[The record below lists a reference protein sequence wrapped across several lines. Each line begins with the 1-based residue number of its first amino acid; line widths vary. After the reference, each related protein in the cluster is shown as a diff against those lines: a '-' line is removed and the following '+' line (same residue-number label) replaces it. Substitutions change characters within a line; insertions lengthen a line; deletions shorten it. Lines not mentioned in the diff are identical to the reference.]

1 MGDVRCGWCDKPL
14 PDEAGP
20 NRRYCGPAHRQAAW
34 RARRRWEAAAQARHA
49 LVLADAELLSRA
61 RTMSQEAATQD
72 PERMATATGHCAA
85 AGGHS
90 AAAAEILGLAEQ
102 LVRSAVLADRQGG
115 ADWARIGAGL
125 GMSGAAARHR
135 YGRMCA
141 RGQDGQRARGPSPP
155 VGSTGSTDPEPLG
168 ALLLPAVRDTGAS
181 VSGIYLFPPGRPVL
195 HLAVTTGGTTVALW
209 ERVDPAAEGPVA
221 EAVREQRLVWVAGHA
236 ELAHRYP
243 RAALTLPY
251 PVAVAAA
258 PVTTGATMWGALA
271 FLWPGT
277 HPRLLSSRERDAVT
291 TACHRVGSFLRQ
303 AAADGRPVLPT
314 ERPHV
319 PDPPRARTPGPAE
332 ALAAVDLVDRL
343 PEGCLALDLDNRIT
357 FVDATARDLVGE
369 SIPGLL
375 GRSLC
380 EALPWLDEP
389 VLQDHQRA
397 AAISRRP
404 AVFTALGPQGR
415 WLDFELHPDVSGT
428 TVRVTPAD
436 DAGPAD
442 HARRGGRDHALGPT
456 RARVLYDLMHLAA
469 SLTEAVSVQDV
480 VELAADQIMPTFDA
494 QGFVLSVAEDGRL
507 QIVGSRGYRDE
518 VLRPFDG
525 PPLTDRSAPT
535 VYALTAGVPLFFGS
549 PQDMERFHPDI
560 PRLTGRAAWAFLPLV
575 VSRRPVGCW
584 VLSFDRP
591 RPFGPDERAVLTSLA
606 GLIAQA
612 LDRARLYD
620 AKHQLAHD
628 LQSGLL
634 PTTLP
639 AVPGLEVAAR
649 YLPAARGMDV
659 GGDFYDLIRLDAT
672 TVAAAIG
679 DVQGHNV
686 HAAALMGQI
695 RTAVHVTAGAS
706 PDEVLARANRL
717 LTDFDP
723 GLFASCLYA
732 HLDLARHR
740 ARLATAGHPPPLLR
754 DAGGRTEVLDL
765 PPGLLLGIDPAAEYR
780 TTEIPLPP
788 DSLLAL
794 YTDGLIET
802 PGGDI
807 GEAAADLADHLARTA
822 DQPIGTLADAL
833 VRHTPHTDPRSDDV
847 ALLLLRATD
856 AA

>member
-1 MGDVRCGWCDKPL
+1 MGDVRCDWCDKPL

-34 RARRRWEAAAQARHA
+34 RARRRWEAGAQARHA

-61 RTMSQEAATQD
+61 RTMSQDAATQD
-72 PERMATATGHCAA
+72 PEPTAATTGHGAA
-85 AGGHS
+85 AGCHS

-102 LVRSAVLADRQGG
+102 LVRSAVLADRQAG
-115 ADWARIGAGL
+115 ADWTRIGAGL
-125 GMSGAAARHR
+125 GMSGAAARR
-135 YGRMCA
+135 RFGRLCA
-141 RGQDGQRARGPSPP
+141 RGQEAHGPSPP
-155 VGSTGSTDPEPLG
+155 AGSTGSTGPEPLG
-168 ALLLPAVRDTGAS
+168 ALLLPAMRETGAS
-181 VSGIYLFPPGRPVL
+181 VGGIYLFPPGGRVL
-195 HLAVTTGGTTVALW
+195 YLAVTTGGRTVALW
-209 ERVDPAAEGPVA
+209 ERAEPAAEGPVS

-236 ELAHRYP
+236 ELARRYP
-243 RAALTLPY
+243 RTAVTLPY

-258 PVTTGATMWGALA
+258 PVTTGAITWGALA

-277 HPRLLSSRERDAVT
+277 HPRLLSTREREAVT
-291 TACHRVGSFLRQ
+291 TACRRVGAFLRQ
-303 AAADGRPVLPT
+303 AAVHGRPVQPGD
-314 ERPHV
+314 RPYV
-319 PDPPRARTPGPAE
+319 PDPPRTRTPGPAE

-343 PEGCLALDLDNRIT
+343 PEGCLALDVDNRIT
-357 FVDATARDLVGE
+357 FVDATARDLIGE
-369 SIPGLL
+369 SAPDLL
-375 GRSLC
+375 GVPLC

-389 VLQDHQRA
+389 VLQDHQQA
-397 AAISRRP
+397 ATISRRP
-404 AVFTALGPQGR
+404 AVFAALCPQGR

-428 TVRVTPAD
+428 TVRVYPAE
-436 DAGPAD
+436 DAGPAG
-442 HARRGGRDHALGPT
+442 HARKARRDSTLAPT
-456 RARVLYDLMHLAA
+456 RARVLYDLMQLAA
-469 SLTEAVSVQDV
+469 SLTQAVSVQDV
-480 VELAADQIMPTFDA
+480 VELAADQIMPAFDA

-507 QIVGSRGYRDE
+507 QIVGSRGYRPE

-525 PPLTDRSAPT
+525 PPLTDSSAPT
-535 VYALTAGVPLFFGS
+535 VQALTTEVPLFFGS
-549 PQDMERFHPDI
+549 PQDMERFHPAV
-560 PRLTGRAAWAFLPLV
+560 PRLTGRAAWAFLPLI

-620 AKHQLAHD
+620 TKHQLAHD

-639 AVPGLEVAAR
+639 VVPGLDVAAR

-706 PDEVLARANRL
+706 PDMVLARANRL

-732 HLDLARHR
+732 HIDLAHHR

-754 DAGGRTEVLDL
+754 HPDGRTEVLDL

-788 DSLLAL
+788 DALLAL

-802 PGGDI
+802 PGADI
-807 GEAAADLADHLARTA
+807 GEAAADLADHLARAA
-822 DQPIGTLADAL
+822 DQPVATLADAL

-847 ALLLLRATD
+847 ALLLLRAT
-856 AA
+856 AGI

>member
-1 MGDVRCGWCDKPL
+1 MGDVRCGWCDEPL
-14 PDEAGP
+14 PREAGP

-34 RARRRWEAAAQARHA
+34 RARRRWEAAAHARHA

-61 RTMSQEAATQD
+61 RTMSQETEADDPARRAAT
-72 PERMATATGHCAA
+72 AGHGAA
-85 AGGHS
+85 SGVHS

-102 LVRSAVLADRQGG
+102 LVRSAVRADRQAG
-115 ADWARIGAGL
+115 ADWTRVGAGL
-125 GMSGAAARHR
+125 GMSGAAARR
-135 YGRMCA
+135 RFGRACS
-141 RGQDGQRARGPSPP
+141 RGPDGQGAHGPAPP
-155 VGSTGSTDPEPLG
+155 VGPAGSTGPEPLG
-168 ALLLPAVRDTGAS
+168 PLLLSAVRDTGAS
-181 VSGIYLFPPGRPVL
+181 VCGIYLHPPGRPVL
-195 HLAVTTGGTTVALW
+195 RLAVTTGGSSVALW
-209 ERVDPAAEGPVA
+209 EKVEPAAEGPVSD
-221 EAVREQRLVWVAGHA
+221 AVREQRLVWVAGHA
-236 ELAHRYP
+236 ELARRYP
-243 RAALTLPY
+243 RTALTLPY

-258 PVTTGATMWGALA
+258 PVTTGGTAWGALA

-277 HPRLLSSRERDAVT
+277 HPRLLSTRERDAVA
-291 TACHRVGSFLRQ
+291 TACHRAGAFLRQ
-303 AAADGRPVLPT
+303 AAEDGRPVLPGA
-314 ERPHV
+314 RPHV
-319 PDPPRARTPGPAE
+319 PDPPRVRTPGATE

-357 FVDATARDLVGE
+357 FIDATARELVEG
-369 SIPGLL
+369 SAPDLL
-375 GRSLC
+375 GAPLC

-397 AAISRRP
+397 ATISRRP
-404 AVFTALGPQGR
+404 AVFTALCPPGR
-415 WLDFELHPDVSGT
+415 WLNFELHPDVSGT
-428 TVRVTPAD
+428 TVRVTLAED
-436 DAGPAD
+436 GGPAD
-442 HARRGGRDHALGPT
+442 SARRGERDGALVPT
-456 RARVLYDLMHLAA
+456 RARVLYELMQLAA
-469 SLTEAVSVQDV
+469 SLTQAVSVQDV
-480 VELAADQIMPTFDA
+480 VELAADQIMATFDA

-507 QIVGSRGYRDE
+507 QIVGSRGYREE

-535 VYALTAGVPLFFGS
+535 VHALVTGDPLFFGS
-549 PQDMERFHPDI
+549 PQEMERFHPDV

-620 AKHQLAHD
+620 TKHQLAHD
-628 LQSGLL
+628 LQRGLL
-634 PTTLP
+634 PNTLP
-639 AVPGLEVAAR
+639 TVPGLEAAAR

-723 GLFASCLYA
+723 GLFASCLYV
-732 HLDLARHR
+732 HIDLAHRR
-740 ARLATAGHPPPLLR
+740 ARLAGAGHPPPLLR
-754 DAGGRTEVLDL
+754 HPHGRAQVLDL
-765 PPGLLLGIDPAAEYR
+765 PPGLLLGIDSAADYR
-780 TTEIPLPP
+780 TTEIDLPP
-788 DSLLAL
+788 GALLAL

-807 GEAAADLADHLARTA
+807 GEAAADLADHLDRAA
-822 DQPIGTLADAL
+822 HQPVGALADTL
-833 VRHTPHTDPRSDDV
+833 VRHTRHTDPRSDDV

-856 AA
+856 RS